1 MVDRAWNVLMMGA
14 VLVVASALPGLADSL
29 PAAVKSEIA
38 TDVAAC
44 KSSDGTPSSAA
55 RAVKTGD
62 ANKDG
67 QPDYLLD
74 EGRLCEVGF
83 CGSGGCSFVL
93 FLSGPDGV
101 KKAYSG
107 LGASPKLGKG
117 FLSYVGASGR
127 AKVKVSGYIA
137 TE

>member
-1 MVDRAWNVLMMGA
+1 MIARARNILLMGTVFVA
-14 VLVVASALPGLADSL
+14 VSALPALADSL

-38 TDVAAC
+38 TDIEAC
-44 KSSDGTPSSAA
+44 KSSGGRPSSAA

-62 ANKDG
+62 ANQDG
-67 QPDYLLD
+67 TSDYILD
-74 EGRLCEVGF
+74 EGRLCEAGF

-117 FLSYVGASGR
+117 FLIYVGASGR
-127 AKVKVSGYIA
+127 AKVKISGYTA